1 MPRDGAR
8 TRERILDAAAEVLTD
23 LGLARATTKEIAR
36 AAGISEAT
44 LYKHF
49 SGKEEIFVRVL
60 LDRMP
65 GFATTVLDAP
75 EHAGERDVTENLA
88 EIARAAVR
96 FYRRAF
102 PMSASLFLERSLLER
117 HRTAMREFGTGPHR
131 PGQRLAAYLRA
142 ERDRGRIAAHTDPD
156 LAAALLL
163 GACFQRGFLT
173 AYEEAELDD
182 AELDAFAT
190 GLVDT
195 LMPGLTPPGE
205 ARTP

>member
-8 TRERILDAAAEVLTD
+8 TRERIIDAAAGVLTD

-36 AAGISEAT
+36 AAEVSEAT

-49 SGKEEIFVRVL
+49 TGKEEIFVRVL

-65 GFATTVLDAP
+65 GFADTVMDAS
-75 EHAGERDVTENLA
+75 EHAGERDVAEHLA

-96 FYRRAF
+96 FYRAAF
-102 PMSASLFLERSLLER
+102 PMAASLFLERSLLER
-117 HRTAMREFGTGPHR
+117 HRTVMRELDAGPHR
-131 PGQRLAAYLRA
+131 PGLRLAAYLRA
-142 ERDRGRIAAHTDPD
+142 ERDRGRVAAHADPEA
-156 LAAALLL
+156 AAALLL
-163 GACFQRGFLT
+163 GACFQRGFLA

-182 AELDAFAT
+182 AELDAFAK

-195 LMPGLTPPGE
+195 LMPGLKP
-205 ARTP
+205 